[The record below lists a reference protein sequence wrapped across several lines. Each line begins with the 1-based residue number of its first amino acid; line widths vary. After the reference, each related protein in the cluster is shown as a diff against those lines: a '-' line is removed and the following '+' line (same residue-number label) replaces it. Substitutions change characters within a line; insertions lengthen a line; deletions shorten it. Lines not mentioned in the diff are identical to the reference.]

1 MTDRRVEC
9 LRLRREGLR
18 YAEIGK
24 IVGVSEPTAWRHVQQ
39 GIAALIA
46 EPAKAVLAI
55 ELERLD
61 GLFVP
66 QYAKA
71 TEAGDYNACLSCLK
85 IMERR
90 AKLLGLD
97 VQERSQAGAA
107 MGLKPDAPRE
117 EAIAVAEAFLASLKR
132 TEEVDDDGQ

>member
-1 MTDRRVEC
+1 MTDRRVAC
-9 LRLRREGLR
+9 LELRRKGMR
-18 YAEIGK
+18 YEEIGQALG
-24 IVGVSEPTAWRHVQQ
+24 IGESTAWRHVQQ
-39 GIAALIA
+39 GIAAILA
-46 EPAKAVLAI
+46 EPSKAVLAI

-71 TEAGDYNACLSCLK
+71 TELGDGNACLACLR

-90 AKLLGLD
+90 AKLMGLD
-97 VQERSQAGAA
+97 VQERDQRGAA

-132 TEEVDDDGQ
+132 TEETDAQ